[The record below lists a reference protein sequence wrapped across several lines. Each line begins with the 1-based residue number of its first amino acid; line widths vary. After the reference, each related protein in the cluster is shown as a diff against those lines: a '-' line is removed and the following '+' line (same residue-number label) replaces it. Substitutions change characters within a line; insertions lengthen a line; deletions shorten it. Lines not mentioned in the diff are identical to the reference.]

1 MKNLQQH
8 TGHQES
14 SRFIRHTCLSCHSRE
29 SGNPGG
35 QTPPKKDTGFRIK
48 CGMTQNGWIHMNKNH
63 ARLNSTHRYEGLVNY
78 IADKYDSAVEIG
90 VGHFP
95 DVAFALLDKGVRVT
109 ATDIIPF
116 DYKGLKVA
124 VDDITLPDLSLYDRI
139 NLIYSLRPPPELV
152 FYMVKLAKTL
162 SAVLIIKPLASEY
175 PGGKL
180 ISHGNTTFFMW
191 SYR

>member
-1 MKNLQQH
+1 LEIYRGLNH
-8 TGHQES
+8 TY
-14 SRFIRHTCLSCHSRE
+14 
-29 SGNPGG
+29 
-35 QTPPKKDTGFRIK
+35 
-48 CGMTQNGWIHMNKNH
+48 
-63 ARLNSTHRYEGLVNY
+63 RYEGLVNY
-78 IADKYDSAVEIG
+78 ISDSYGSTVEIG
-90 VGHFP
+90 IGQFP
-95 DVAFALLDKGVRVT
+95 DVAFALLNKGVRVT

-116 DYKGLKVA
+116 NYKGLKVV
-124 VDDITLPDLSLYDRI
+124 VDDITLPDLSLYDRT

-175 PGGKL
+175 PSGKL

>member
-1 MKNLQQH
+1 MGHTAVKN
-8 TGHQES
+8 S
-14 SRFIRHTCLSCHSRE
+14 
-29 SGNPGG
+29 
-35 QTPPKKDTGFRIK
+35 
-48 CGMTQNGWIHMNKNH
+48 
-63 ARLNSTHRYEGLVNY
+63 HRYKGLVDY
-78 IADKYDSAVEIG
+78 ISDRYSSAVEIG
-90 VGHFP
+90 IGQFP
-95 DVAFALLDKGVRVT
+95 DFAFALLEKGVRVT
-109 ATDIIPF
+109 ATDIMPF
-116 DYKGLKVA
+116 DYKGLKVV

-180 ISHGNTTFFMW
+180 ISHRNTTFFMW